1 MYRAKLRDM
10 QSHLKGKGI
19 VIEELKALMEQ
30 NSANR
35 AVPEIAI
42 KVAAVIEN
50 PDQDCLVSASL
61 LKNLIENR
69 GTPVKCWNDDT
80 KSLFA
85 TILDYGGPALARIV
99 KAKISGPSLQTMYRT
114 ARCNYAMPLKLEERT
129 IKLAASFY
137 KKIGYGGLFQ
147 LAVDATAVI
156 PSLRVKGNRLIGLAT
171 ENECVVT
178 TAQDIMNVVKSQ
190 EYKKAKQ
197 ANAFLSA
204 PLEEHVPSFVLAIS
218 PVYNGQ
224 DHALVRHWFNQ
235 VTLWGSRNDIT
246 VAGLGADG
254 DSKVRKYY
262 VDCFRKNQEDRND
275 VISLNYDSFN
285 FNIVVEDFQNM
296 DFDVPVP
303 TIMFPDW
310 RHLIKKWC
318 NQLLNV
324 KRILIIGEGA
334 AQIEHIMKVF
344 DIDRIRSDLWKSDVF
359 VKDRQNVNAAIRI
372 LQKEVRVC
380 IKEWSDK
387 ETLATRAYLKMGH
400 YLLQVY
406 TERELTV
413 QQRAKLAWAP
423 LTFLRY
429 WKAWIKISGYEIN
442 NHFISQQ
449 TCDDTILAGHSLILS
464 MKMFSLYFPNHVF
477 HPWTL
482 GSQKCEELFG
492 KLRCFC

>member
-1 MYRAKLRDM
+1 M
-10 QSHLKGKGI
+10 QSQLKGKEI
-19 VIEELKALMEQ
+19 VIDELKALMEQ
-30 NSANR
+30 NRVNR

-50 PDQDCLVSASL
+50 PDQDCLVLASL
-61 LKNLIENR
+61 LKDLIENR
-69 GTPVKCWNDDT
+69 GTPVKRWNDDT

-99 KAKISGPSLQTMYRT
+99 KEKIGGPSLQTMYRT
-114 ARCNYAMPLKLEERT
+114 ARCNYAIPVKLEERT

-137 KKIGYGGLFQ
+137 KKIGYGGVFQ

-178 TAQDIMNVVKSQ
+178 TAQDIMNVVKNQ
-190 EYKKAKQ
+190 EYEKAKQ
-197 ANAFLSA
+197 ANAFLLA
-204 PLEEHVPSFVLAIS
+204 PLQERVPSFVLAIS

-224 DHALVRHWFNQ
+224 DHTLVRHWFNQ
-235 VTLWGSRNDIT
+235 VALWGSRNDIT

-262 VDCFRKNQEDRND
+262 VDRFRKNEEDRND
-275 VISLNYDSFN
+275 VISLNYDSFD
-285 FNIVVEDFQNM
+285 FNIIVEDFQNM

-310 RHLIKKWC
+310 RHLVKKWR

-334 AQIEHIMKVF
+334 TQIEHIMKVF
-344 DIDRIRSDLWKSDVF
+344 DIDRIRSGLWKSDVF

-380 IKEWSDK
+380 IKEWNDK
-387 ETLATRAYLKMGH
+387 ETLAIRTYLKMGY
-400 YLLQVY
+400 YLLQAY

-413 QQRAKLAWAP
+413 QQRAKLA
-423 LTFLRY
+423 
-429 WKAWIKISGYEIN
+429 
-442 NHFISQQ
+442 
-449 TCDDTILAGHSLILS
+449 
-464 MKMFSLYFPNHVF
+464 
-477 HPWTL
+477 
-482 GSQKCEELFG
+482 
-492 KLRCFC
+492 